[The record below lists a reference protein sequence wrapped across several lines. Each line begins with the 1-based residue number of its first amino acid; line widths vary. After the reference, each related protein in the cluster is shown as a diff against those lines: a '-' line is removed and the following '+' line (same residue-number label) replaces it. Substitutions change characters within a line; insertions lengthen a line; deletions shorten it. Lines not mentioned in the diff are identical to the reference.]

1 MYSLLFQLWMTAFI
15 VSGDLLQRP
24 VPAGSPPPHNYHAI
38 SGHDY
43 PVGPGS
49 GYPPPPPV
57 GPVPGGDYRPV
68 SDYPEVNAPL
78 TEYGYGRQDDVNILR
93 RPVHEL

>member
-49 GYPPPPPV
+49 RYPPPV

-78 TEYGYGRQDDVNILR
+78 TEYGYGRQDDVNVLR